1 MNGVKRNSS
10 DWIKAVVAGLVWSCA
25 FAPLQCAPAAWL
37 APALVLWATAA
48 FPKRAFLLGLAAGA
62 THFFTSLCWVLYIP
76 VAGSNIMGWF
86 ALSGYCSL
94 YPAMWAA
101 FCWWLF
107 PGQPTTAGEA
117 VAAMSWRQRLGWGAS
132 CALAWVAMECLRGWV
147 ITGFPWNYLGGSQL
161 DWTSLAMLAQ
171 FTGVLGVSLVVAWGS
186 VGGLLVFW
194 RWREQDRFEPALLKD
209 LAGPAA
215 LVLVALGLG
224 KWALSQPLAEPRGS
238 LKIALVQPAIPQT
251 VLWNVNDPV
260 SQSNRFEHM
269 MDLSDW
275 AVAKEPDL
283 LVWPEAS
290 LPPFW
295 VLNPTNVIR
304 RMEQLEKAI
313 AEQNVWRVWGA
324 DTATN
329 NVPYNS
335 AVLVPPEDSFLRGL
349 EKMKWPNY
357 AKRHLVMFG
366 EYVPFSEQL
375 PFLKKLAPV
384 GNFGRGGGEVV
395 FDMGKAKASVIICF
409 EDVVPKLAR
418 LAATPEVDFL
428 LNLTNDGWFG
438 DSHQQWQHART
449 AAWRAIENRRP
460 LVRCC
465 NNGITGWVDE
475 YGRFHGV
482 TEPVHSTGVRVV
494 EVPLRTGP
502 HAPTVYQRAGDWLSW
517 ASVLACGILAVRR
530 GMYLKKDSASDGEAA
545 K

>member
-1 MNGVKRNSS
+1 MDGAKPHSS
-10 DWIKAVVAGLVWSCA
+10 DWIKAGVAGLVGSGA
-25 FAPLQCAPAAWL
+25 FAPRQCEPAAWL
-37 APALVLWATAA
+37 APALLLWAAA
-48 FPKRAFLLGLAAGA
+48 SAPKRAFRLGLAAGA
-62 THFFTSLCWVLYIP
+62 SHFFTSLCWLLYIP
-76 VAGSNIMGWF
+76 VAGSNIVGWF

-94 YPAMWAA
+94 YPALWAA

-107 PGQPTTAGEA
+107 PGKAESAGAE
-117 VAAMSWRQRLGWGAS
+117 VAAMAWRQRFGWGAT
-132 CALAWVAMECLRGWV
+132 CAVAWVAMECLRGWV

-161 DWTSLAMLAQ
+161 DWTSIAMLAQ

-215 LVLVALGLG
+215 LLVVALGLG
-224 KWALSQPLAEPRGS
+224 QWALSQPLAEQRGS

-251 VLWNVNDPV
+251 VLWNQNDPV
-260 SQSNRFEHM
+260 SQANRFEHM
-269 MDLSDW
+269 MDLSDR
-275 AVAKEPDL
+275 AVANEPDL

-304 RMEQLEKAI
+304 RIGKLEQAINEKG
-313 AEQNVWRVWGA
+313 VWRVWGA
-324 DTATN
+324 DTETN

-335 AVLVPPEDSFLRGL
+335 AVLVPPEDSFLGGL
-349 EKMKWPNY
+349 KQMKWPSY

-366 EYVPFSEQL
+366 EYVPFSERL

-395 FDMGKAKASVIICF
+395 FDMGKAMTSVIICF

-418 LAATPEVDFL
+418 RAATPEVDFL

-475 YGRFHGV
+475 HGQFHGV
-482 TEPVHSTGVRVV
+482 TEPVHSAGVRVV
-494 EVPLRTGP
+494 EVPLRAGP
-502 HAPTVYQRAGDWLSW
+502 HAPTVYQLTGDWLSW
-517 ASVLACGILAVRR
+517 GCVLACGILAMRR
-530 GMYLKKDSASDGEAA
+530 AARFKKDSASAEEAA